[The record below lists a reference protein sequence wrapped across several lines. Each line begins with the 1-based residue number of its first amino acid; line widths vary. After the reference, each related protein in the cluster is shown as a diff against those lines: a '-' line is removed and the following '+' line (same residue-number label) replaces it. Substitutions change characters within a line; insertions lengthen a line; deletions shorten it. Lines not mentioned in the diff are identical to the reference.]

1 MIHDMKKAY
10 IKPAFETI
18 ELTTTGMLAISGE
31 HSGWGEQLAPSMM
44 DIPEEES
51 HSEHEEP

>member
-18 ELTTTGMLAISGE
+18 ELTTTEMLAISGD
-31 HSGWGEQLAPSMM
+31 HSGWNEQLAPSMM

-51 HSEHEEP
+51 YSEHEE

>member
-31 HSGWGEQLAPSMM
+31 HSGWNEQLAPSMM
-44 DIPEEES
+44 NIPEEES
-51 HSEHEEP
+51 YSEHEE